1 MEVGLMIRYG
11 KLVPGR
17 EAQAI
22 ELFGEALSYFKGKL
36 EAGAITFFEPFF
48 MSTSDFEEE
57 TGFFLLKG
65 PAPAM
70 FAMMEE
76 EPYLRMMEKGSL
88 LVEHL
93 RRDLLTVGEGITAQ
107 LERSGKVRAELGI

>member
-22 ELFGEALSYFKGKL
+22 GLFEEALTYFKDKL
-36 EAGAITFFEPFF
+36 EAGTITYFEPFF

-57 TGFFLLKG
+57 SGFFLLKG
-65 PAPAM
+65 PAPAI
-70 FAMMEE
+70 FALMEE
-76 EPYLRMMEKGSL
+76 EPYLRMMEKATL

-93 RRDLLTVGEGITAQ
+93 RKDLLTVGEGITAQ
-107 LERSGKVRAELGI
+107 LELSGKVRAELGI